1 MSQRAVE
8 AALGKL
14 ICDEAFRREFLTDPE
29 GAVVRAGFQLTQIEL
44 NSVSKIDAAAIEV
57 LAFQIDDRIRRAE
70 EPAMTQL
77 ADTRQTG
84 PQRTRT

>member
-29 GAVVRAGFQLTQIEL
+29 GAVVRAGFQLTPIEL
-44 NSVSKIDAAAIEV
+44 SCVSKIDAAAIETFAV
-57 LAFQIDDRIRRAE
+57 HIDDRIRRAE
-70 EPAMTQL
+70 EPAVTQST
-77 ADTRQTG
+77 DVRQAH